1 MEQITLKANISECV
15 VESWQ
20 VNTGEV
26 NARVM
31 NVEMCEDLRSCDKQ
45 FVTFELADGKVYES
59 LVVDGEAKIP
69 IFEEPQ
75 FIKIGVYAE
84 NINGDE
90 CEKRYSAHP
99 ANHYVNSGSFK
110 NKADEQ
116 PKPTPGDYSELLE
129 KIEGVDGSGGV
140 VDQTFNPESK
150 NAQSGIAVAEALKNI
165 SNDEPITTER
175 IADDAVTIDKVEP
188 DFFREGLNLRTTDD
202 IKLVGTRKYP
212 SKTLNITATLKNKA
226 TEITQDATDEAIPT
240 AKAVYDL
247 YKSIEASDGG
257 VVDIL
262 TTVEPA
268 EVHTN
273 EQVYGAK
280 ALDETFVAIDEML
293 QEKQAELVSGENIK
307 NINGQSILGSGNLV
321 IEGGAEVPENVETT
335 DNKVTVINEKSTDA
349 QYSSAK
355 AVYDYVNKVIGGI
368 ENGSY

>member
-1 MEQITLKANISECV
+1 MEQIRLKANISECV

-31 NVEMCEDLRSCDKQ
+31 NVELCEDLRSCDKQ

-202 IKLVGTRKYP
+202 IKLVGTRTYP

-240 AKAVYDL
+240 AKAVVDYAVAKND
-247 YKSIEASDGG
+247 
-257 VVDIL
+257 VVTEFEGTD
-262 TTVEPA
+262 VDYE
-268 EVHTN
+268 EN
-273 EQVYGAK
+273 QVYNANV
-280 ALDETFVAIDEML
+280 LNYVLSEMTGM
-293 QEKQAELVSGENIK
+293 LVGFAS
-307 NINGQSILGSGNLV
+307 
-321 IEGGAEVPENVETT
+321 VE
-335 DNKVTVINEKSTDA
+335 
-349 QYSSAK
+349 
-355 AVYDYVNKVIGGI
+355 YVNELIGGI

>member
-26 NARVM
+26 NARVI
-31 NVEMCEDLRSCDKQ
+31 NVELCEDLRSCDKQ

-59 LVVDGEAKIP
+59 LVVDGKAKIP
-69 IFEEPQ
+69 IFEESQ

-116 PKPTPGDYSELLE
+116 PKPTPGDYSELLK

-150 NAQSGIAVAEALKNI
+150 NAQSGIAVAQAIKNL
-165 SNDEPITTER
+165 SNDDEPITAER
-175 IADDAVTIDKVEP
+175 IADDTITIDKVEP
-188 DFFREGLNLRTTDD
+188 NFFRNGLNLLNTGD
-202 IKLVGTRKYP
+202 IQFTGTIMKP
-212 SKTLNITATLKNKA
+212 SKTLNITGKLKNKVTA
-226 TEITQDATDEAIPT
+226 INEDATDEQIPT
-240 AKAVYDL
+240 AKAVYD
-247 YKSIEASDGG
+247 Y
-257 VVDIL
+257 V
-262 TTVEPA
+262 
-268 EVHTN
+268 
-273 EQVYGAK
+273 
-280 ALDETFVAIDEML
+280 
-293 QEKQAELVSGENIK
+293 GE
-307 NINGQSILGSGNLV
+307 
-321 IEGGAEVPENVETT
+321 
-335 DNKVTVINEKSTDA
+335 
-349 QYSSAK
+349 
-355 AVYDYVNKVIGGI
+355 VIGGI